1 MELETPAS
9 IIVLDVVT
17 KLSPANGAF
26 WRGNCS
32 AFSGA
37 EETRW
42 LSGNRASSIIY
53 PLSEPDSMRSFRSYR
68 SANPE
73 GIWL

>member
-9 IIVLDVVT
+9 IVVLDVVT

-32 AFSGA
+32 AFSGVGKSVPCPEIA
-37 EETRW
+37 H
-42 LSGNRASSIIY
+42 LQLFIRARSRFGAPGR
-53 PLSEPDSMRSFRSYR
+53 PLPQRK
-68 SANPE
+68 A
-73 GIWL
+73 